1 MPTPSNAL
9 PSFAMGGRPTKVVQV
24 GCEYAAIYED
34 TLEVIDHFTCVDPED
49 AARRA
54 IRAALPPEE
63 RNEDECCVGG
73 CSRCL
78 GVQGVVF

>member
-1 MPTPSNAL
+1 MTL

-24 GCEYAAIYED
+24 GAEFAAVYED
-34 TLEVIDHFTCVDPED
+34 TGEVVDHFTCVDPDD

-63 RNEDECCVGG
+63 RNEGECSCNGG

-78 GVQGVVF
+78 GVQGVCF